1 MAISSAT
8 GDIEHNTQDVFG
20 EMESNAKNVSEGIGG
35 EVSATTD
42 ENYFLFFKTGGGDAF
57 KDFAGMDG
65 GNIEKFSTAMNTYI
79 SGVQEIIAK
88 LNRKQEV
95 VQGAFKGSAAE
106 SLNTFF
112 NSIREL
118 LTSYT
123 SALQIETKRVKEAND
138 NWVKA
143 TSSMS
148 RNIDADAENVSGA
161 KISLEN

>member
-8 GDIEHNTQDVFG
+8 GDIEHTTQDVFS
-20 EMESNAKNVSEGIGG
+20 EMESNAKNVAEGIGS

-42 ENYFLFFKTGGGDAF
+42 ESGMLWWKTGGDPF
-57 KDFAGMDG
+57 EDFAGMDG
-65 GNIEKFSTAMNTYI
+65 DNIEKFGTAMNNYI
-79 SGVQEIIAK
+79 NGVQEIIAK
-88 LNRKQEV
+88 LNQKQEV
-95 VQGAFKGSAAE
+95 VKGAFKGSTAE

-112 NSIREL
+112 NSIRDL

-123 SALQIETKRVKEAND
+123 SALQIETKRVKEANE
-138 NWVKA
+138 NWVRA

-148 RNIDADAENVSGA
+148 HDIDADAENVKGS

>member
-1 MAISSAT
+1 MVLFA
-8 GDIEHNTQDVFG
+8 F
-20 EMESNAKNVSEGIGG
+20 
-35 EVSATTD
+35 EV
-42 ENYFLFFKTGGGDAF
+42 
-57 KDFAGMDG
+57 
-65 GNIEKFSTAMNTYI
+65 
-79 SGVQEIIAK
+79 
-88 LNRKQEV
+88 
-95 VQGAFKGSAAE
+95 SAAE

>member
-8 GDIEHNTQDVFG
+8 GDIEHTTQDVFS
-20 EMESNAKNVSEGIGG
+20 EMESNAKNVAEGIGS

-42 ENYFLFFKTGGGDAF
+42 ESYFLFFKTGGGDAF

-65 GNIEKFSTAMNTYI
+65 DNIEKFSTAMNTYI
-79 SGVQEIIAK
+79 NGVQEIIAK
-88 LNRKQEV
+88 LNQKQEV
-95 VQGAFKGSAAE
+95 VKGAFKGSAAE

-112 NSIREL
+112 NSIRDL

-123 SALQIETKRVKEAND
+123 SALQIETKRVKEANE
-138 NWVKA
+138 NWVRA

-148 RNIDADAENVSGA
+148 SDIDADAENVKGS

>member
-8 GDIEHNTQDVFG
+8 GDIAHNTQDVFS
-20 EMESNAKNVSEGIGG
+20 EMESNAKNVTEGIGS
-35 EVSATTD
+35 EVSAATD
-42 ENYFLFFKTGGGDAF
+42 ESGILWWKTGGDAF

-65 GNIEKFSTAMNTYI
+65 DNIEKFDTAMNKYI
-79 SGVQEIIAK
+79 NGVQDIITK
-88 LNRKQEV
+88 LNQKEDV
-95 VQGAFKGSAAE
+95 VKGAFKGKTAD

-118 LTSYT
+118 LKSYT
-123 SALQIETKRVKEAND
+123 SALQIETKRVTEANE
-138 NWVKA
+138 NWIKA

-148 RNIDADAENVSGA
+148 RDIKADAENVIGS